1 MYICAFMQPW
11 FSDDLYGAKCE
22 KRKWERKWRD
32 TNLTIHYDLFKT
44 ARTKFNNMLLQAKK
58 DYYNNLIAESS
69 TDSKNLSNIV
79 KDILHQRSEMKL
91 PEHASTEELANRFA
105 VFFTDKV
112 CKIRDELPDLSRH
125 QLNLPT
131 PALTCSLNVFSA
143 VTESE
148 VRKII
153 AKSPTK
159 SCSLDPAPT
168 WMVKDS
174 VDELI
179 PMVTILVNL
188 SLQSANVPDSMKQ
201 ALVTPLLKKDDLDPE
216 VLKNYRPVSN
226 LSFLSKVLER
236 VVAARL
242 TNYMTINQLHEPMQS
257 AYRACHSTETALVRV
272 QNDILRT
279 LDQGGAAILVL
290 LDLSA
295 AFDTIDHSILLS
307 RMESVLGVRGSAL
320 QWFKSYLLGR
330 KQRIKINDDFSE
342 NQEILWSVPQ
352 GSVLGALLFLIY
364 IIPLAQLIRSYGLN
378 NHGYADDTQ
387 LCLSFKKTSDNAIV
401 KSEILNLE
409 KCLCDISVW
418 MSQNKLKLN
427 NDKTEI
433 ILFGS
438 KKHLAEL
445 NIKSLS
451 VAGTD
456 VSVAS
461 EPVRNLGAMFDSLLI
476 MAPHVKSV
484 VKKSSFHLRNIGK
497 ARRVLT
503 EDATKTV
510 MQSLVMSRLDYC
522 NALLIGIQQDLIAKL
537 QRLQNS
543 AARIVS
549 RTRKYEHIT
558 PVLIKLHWL
567 PIKFRI
573 QFKVL
578 LLVYKALNGLAP
590 KYIKELLV
598 PYKPRRHL
606 RSEAKGLLDEPRTRL
621 KFGDRAFSI
630 SAPRLWNALP
640 QHLKDS
646 TSCQA
651 FKKCLKTHLFR
662 LAH

>member
-1 MYICAFMQPW
+1 
-11 FSDDLYGAKCE
+11 
-22 KRKWERKWRD
+22 
-32 TNLTIHYDLFKT
+32 
-44 ARTKFNNMLLQAKK
+44 MLLQAKK

-91 PEHASTEELANRFA
+91 PEHASTEELANRFT

-168 WMVKDS
+168 WIVKDS

-201 ALVTPLLKKDDLDPE
+201 ALVTPLLKKDDLDRE

-242 TNYMTINQLHEPMQS
+242 TNYMTINQLHEPVQS

-290 LDLSA
+290 LDLST

-307 RMESVLGVRGSAL
+307 RMESVLGVKGSAL

-364 IIPLAQLIRSYGLN
+364 IIPLAQIIRTYGLN

-387 LCLSFKKTSDNAIV
+387 LCLSFKK
-401 KSEILNLE
+401 
-409 KCLCDISVW
+409 
-418 MSQNKLKLN
+418 
-427 NDKTEI
+427 DK
-433 ILFGS
+433 
-438 KKHLAEL
+438 
-445 NIKSLS
+445 
-451 VAGTD
+451 
-456 VSVAS
+456 
-461 EPVRNLGAMFDSLLI
+461 
-476 MAPHVKSV
+476 
-484 VKKSSFHLRNIGK
+484 
-497 ARRVLT
+497 
-503 EDATKTV
+503 
-510 MQSLVMSRLDYC
+510 
-522 NALLIGIQQDLIAKL
+522 
-537 QRLQNS
+537 
-543 AARIVS
+543 
-549 RTRKYEHIT
+549 
-558 PVLIKLHWL
+558 
-567 PIKFRI
+567 
-573 QFKVL
+573 
-578 LLVYKALNGLAP
+578 
-590 KYIKELLV
+590 
-598 PYKPRRHL
+598 
-606 RSEAKGLLDEPRTRL
+606 
-621 KFGDRAFSI
+621 
-630 SAPRLWNALP
+630 
-640 QHLKDS
+640 
-646 TSCQA
+646 
-651 FKKCLKTHLFR
+651 
-662 LAH
+662 

>member
-1 MYICAFMQPW
+1 
-11 FSDDLYGAKCE
+11 
-22 KRKWERKWRD
+22 
-32 TNLTIHYDLFKT
+32 
-44 ARTKFNNMLLQAKK
+44 
-58 DYYNNLIAESS
+58 
-69 TDSKNLSNIV
+69 
-79 KDILHQRSEMKL
+79 
-91 PEHASTEELANRFA
+91 
-105 VFFTDKV
+105 
-112 CKIRDELPDLSRH
+112 
-125 QLNLPT
+125 
-131 PALTCSLNVFSA
+131 
-143 VTESE
+143 
-148 VRKII
+148 
-153 AKSPTK
+153 
-159 SCSLDPAPT
+159 
-168 WMVKDS
+168 
-174 VDELI
+174 
-179 PMVTILVNL
+179 
-188 SLQSANVPDSMKQ
+188 
-201 ALVTPLLKKDDLDPE
+201 
-216 VLKNYRPVSN
+216 
-226 LSFLSKVLER
+226 
-236 VVAARL
+236 
-242 TNYMTINQLHEPMQS
+242 MTINQLHEPMQS

-279 LDQGGAAILVL
+279 PDQGGAAILVL

-307 RMESVLGVRGSAL
+307 RMESVLGVKGSAL

-387 LCLSFKKTSDNAIV
+387 LCLSFKKTSDNA
-401 KSEILNLE
+401 
-409 KCLCDISVW
+409 
-418 MSQNKLKLN
+418 
-427 NDKTEI
+427 
-433 ILFGS
+433 
-438 KKHLAEL
+438 
-445 NIKSLS
+445 
-451 VAGTD
+451 
-456 VSVAS
+456 
-461 EPVRNLGAMFDSLLI
+461 
-476 MAPHVKSV
+476 
-484 VKKSSFHLRNIGK
+484 
-497 ARRVLT
+497 
-503 EDATKTV
+503 
-510 MQSLVMSRLDYC
+510 
-522 NALLIGIQQDLIAKL
+522 LLIGIQQDLIAKL

-558 PVLIKLHWL
+558 PVPTKLHWL

-640 QHLKDS
+640 QHLKGS

>member
-1 MYICAFMQPW
+1 
-11 FSDDLYGAKCE
+11 
-22 KRKWERKWRD
+22 
-32 TNLTIHYDLFKT
+32 
-44 ARTKFNNMLLQAKK
+44 
-58 DYYNNLIAESS
+58 
-69 TDSKNLSNIV
+69 
-79 KDILHQRSEMKL
+79 
-91 PEHASTEELANRFA
+91 
-105 VFFTDKV
+105 
-112 CKIRDELPDLSRH
+112 
-125 QLNLPT
+125 
-131 PALTCSLNVFSA
+131 
-143 VTESE
+143 
-148 VRKII
+148 
-153 AKSPTK
+153 
-159 SCSLDPAPT
+159 
-168 WMVKDS
+168 MVKDS

-307 RMESVLGVRGSAL
+307 RMESVLGVKGSAL
-320 QWFKSYLLGR
+320 QWFKSYLLRR

-401 KSEILNLE
+401 KCEILNLE

-456 VSVAS
+456 VSVAY
-461 EPVRNLGAMFDSLLI
+461 EPVRNLGAMFDSQLT

>member
-1 MYICAFMQPW
+1 MFLPYIYTRCQ
-11 FSDDLYGAKCE
+11 SYC
-22 KRKWERKWRD
+22 
-32 TNLTIHYDLFKT
+32 
-44 ARTKFNNMLLQAKK
+44 LQA
-58 DYYNNLIAESS
+58 A
-69 TDSKNLSNIV
+69 
-79 KDILHQRSEMKL
+79 
-91 PEHASTEELANRFA
+91 
-105 VFFTDKV
+105 
-112 CKIRDELPDLSRH
+112 
-125 QLNLPT
+125 
-131 PALTCSLNVFSA
+131 
-143 VTESE
+143 
-148 VRKII
+148 
-153 AKSPTK
+153 
-159 SCSLDPAPT
+159 
-168 WMVKDS
+168 
-174 VDELI
+174 
-179 PMVTILVNL
+179 
-188 SLQSANVPDSMKQ
+188 
-201 ALVTPLLKKDDLDPE
+201 
-216 VLKNYRPVSN
+216 
-226 LSFLSKVLER
+226 
-236 VVAARL
+236 
-242 TNYMTINQLHEPMQS
+242 
-257 AYRACHSTETALVRV
+257 
-272 QNDILRT
+272 RT

-307 RMESVLGVRGSAL
+307 RMQSVLGVKGSAL

-364 IIPLAQLIRSYGLN
+364 IIPLAQLIQSYCLN

-409 KCLCDISVW
+409 KCLCDISIW

-461 EPVRNLGAMFDSLLI
+461 EPVRNLGAMFDSQLI

-510 MQSLVMSRLDYC
+510 MQSLVMSGLDYC

-549 RTRKYEHIT
+549 R
-558 PVLIKLHWL
+558 
-567 PIKFRI
+567 
-573 QFKVL
+573 
-578 LLVYKALNGLAP
+578 
-590 KYIKELLV
+590 
-598 PYKPRRHL
+598 
-606 RSEAKGLLDEPRTRL
+606 
-621 KFGDRAFSI
+621 
-630 SAPRLWNALP
+630 
-640 QHLKDS
+640 
-646 TSCQA
+646 
-651 FKKCLKTHLFR
+651 
-662 LAH
+662 

>member
-1 MYICAFMQPW
+1 M
-11 FSDDLYGAKCE
+11 
-22 KRKWERKWRD
+22 
-32 TNLTIHYDLFKT
+32 
-44 ARTKFNNMLLQAKK
+44 
-58 DYYNNLIAESS
+58 LIAESS
-69 TDSKNLSNIV
+69 TDSKNLSSIV

-143 VTESE
+143 VTERE
-148 VRKII
+148 FRKII

-188 SLQSANVPDSMKQ
+188 SLQSANMPDSMKQ

-216 VLKNYRPVSN
+216 VLTNYRPVSN

-307 RMESVLGVRGSAL
+307 RMESVLGVKGSAL
-320 QWFKSYLLGR
+320 QWFKSYLLGM

-401 KSEILNLE
+401 KREILNLE

-497 ARRVLT
+497 VRRVLT

-522 NALLIGIQQDLIAKL
+522 NALLIGIQQDMIAKL

-630 SAPRLWNALP
+630 SAPRLDNTWRILHRVRPSRSVSKHTFSGSPIEALWTIT
-640 QHLKDS
+640 QTMTMCS
-646 TSCQA
+646 A
-651 FKKCLKTHLFR
+651 FEHFMNGKG
-662 LAH
+662 AI

>member
-1 MYICAFMQPW
+1 MF
-11 FSDDLYGAKCE
+11 
-22 KRKWERKWRD
+22 
-32 TNLTIHYDLFKT
+32 
-44 ARTKFNNMLLQAKK
+44 
-58 DYYNNLIAESS
+58 
-69 TDSKNLSNIV
+69 
-79 KDILHQRSEMKL
+79 
-91 PEHASTEELANRFA
+91 
-105 VFFTDKV
+105 
-112 CKIRDELPDLSRH
+112 
-125 QLNLPT
+125 
-131 PALTCSLNVFSA
+131 
-143 VTESE
+143 
-148 VRKII
+148 
-153 AKSPTK
+153 
-159 SCSLDPAPT
+159 
-168 WMVKDS
+168 
-174 VDELI
+174 
-179 PMVTILVNL
+179 
-188 SLQSANVPDSMKQ
+188 
-201 ALVTPLLKKDDLDPE
+201 
-216 VLKNYRPVSN
+216 
-226 LSFLSKVLER
+226 
-236 VVAARL
+236 
-242 TNYMTINQLHEPMQS
+242 
-257 AYRACHSTETALVRV
+257 
-272 QNDILRT
+272 
-279 LDQGGAAILVL
+279 
-290 LDLSA
+290 
-295 AFDTIDHSILLS
+295 
-307 RMESVLGVRGSAL
+307 
-320 QWFKSYLLGR
+320 
-330 KQRIKINDDFSE
+330 
-342 NQEILWSVPQ
+342 
-352 GSVLGALLFLIY
+352 
-364 IIPLAQLIRSYGLN
+364 
-378 NHGYADDTQ
+378 
-387 LCLSFKKTSDNAIV
+387 
-401 KSEILNLE
+401 
-409 KCLCDISVW
+409 VW
-418 MSQNKLKLN
+418 
-427 NDKTEI
+427 
-433 ILFGS
+433 
-438 KKHLAEL
+438 L

-606 RSEAKGLLDEPRTRL
+606 RSEAKGLPDEPRSRL
-621 KFGDRAFSI
+621 KFGDRVFSI

-662 LAH
+662 LAHWGVVDYDSNYDNVQRFWTFYEWKRRYINSNYYYYYYDVLISFVLWRTVNKHTIQWKNIYFLIVFVPALMTEGQKAFPQTAHCLWRVLRFDPPWGMWRSYQWLGFRPELWFPPPLKTG